1 MPASR
6 EFESDVQRV
15 AAGVARNRIHIA
27 APPAFVFAVLA
38 DAERYPEWV
47 VGAAEVRDQEGNF
60 PEVGSRFH
68 HSVKIGLLKLHDH
81 TEVLEVEPPSRIVLE
96 AKARPLGT
104 ARISIEL
111 SAGEEGTNV
120 LMEEGPADRLTSLV
134 ADNAVADL
142 ALRLRNAEAL
152 SRLKRVVEGK
162 KTTSPSKPE
171 VNGMRVLITGGS
183 SGIGLAS
190 AEALAREGA
199 RVALLA
205 RGEVGLAAAG
215 RRLRDQGFEVETVV
229 ADVTEREALTA
240 AVDRAGERLGGLDL
254 LVTSAASL
262 SFGAFVET
270 DPDDFDATIATVL
283 GGTVN
288 TIRAALPH
296 LERSGGGLIAIGST
310 AARMPLPTLPAYTA
324 AKHGLAGFLECLRVE
339 LGEAGS
345 PVSVSLVN
353 PGAVDTPLWN
363 HLESATGL
371 LPPAPPDLYAADA
384 VAEVVLAVARRP
396 RRETFVGREAAL
408 QVALYSL
415 LRGPTERALRGLVRL
430 ALSSG
435 DRPAGRGALSEPA
448 GRGEVSGGF
457 HGRPSVGA
465 TAVAGLDRAR
475 RMLRVG

>member
-1 MPASR
+1 M
-6 EFESDVQRV
+6 
-15 AAGVARNRIHIA
+15 ARNRIHID
-27 APPAFVFAVLA
+27 APPPSVFAVLA

-47 VGAAEVRDQEGNF
+47 VGAAEIRDQEGHF
-60 PEVGSRFH
+60 PEPGSRFH
-68 HSVKIGLLKLHDH
+68 HSVKVGLLKLNDH
-81 TEVLEVEPPSRIVLE
+81 TEVVDVDPPSRIVLE

-111 SAGEEGTNV
+111 SESDGGTNV
-120 LMEEGPADRLTSLV
+120 LMEERPGDRLTALV
-134 ADNAVADL
+134 ADNPVADL

-162 KTTSPSKPE
+162 GTDSSSSKPE
-171 VNGMRVLITGGS
+171 IDGMRVLVTGGS

-190 AEALAREGA
+190 AEVLAREGA

-205 RGEVGLAAAG
+205 RGEEGLTAAAE
-215 RRLRDQGFEVETVV
+215 RLRDQRLEVETIV

-240 AVDRAGERLGGLDL
+240 AVDRASELLGGLDL
-254 LVTSAASL
+254 LVTAAASL
-262 SFGAFVET
+262 SFGTFVET
-270 DPDDFDATIATVL
+270 DPDDFDATIATIL
-283 GGTVN
+283 GGTVD

-324 AKHGLAGFLECLRVE
+324 AKHALAGFLECLRVE

-345 PVSVSLVN
+345 PVSVSLVS

-384 VAEVVLAVARRP
+384 VAEVVLAVARHP

-415 LRGPTERALRGLVRL
+415 LRGPMERALRGLARL
-430 ALSSG
+430 ALSAG
-435 DRPAGRGALSEPA
+435 DRPARRGALSEPA
-448 GRGEVSGGF
+448 GSGEVSGGF

-465 TAVAGLDRAR
+465 TMAAGVDRAR
-475 RMLRVG
+475 RMLRAG

>member
-1 MPASR
+1 
-6 EFESDVQRV
+6 
-15 AAGVARNRIHIA
+15 VARNRIHID
-27 APPAFVFAVLA
+27 APPISVFAVLA
-38 DAERYPEWV
+38 DAQRYPEWV
-47 VGAAEVRDQEGNF
+47 VGAGDVRDQEGDF
-60 PEVGSRFH
+60 PRPGSRFH
-68 HSVKIGLLKLHDH
+68 HTVKVGLLRLSDH
-81 TEVLEVEPPSRIVLE
+81 TEVVDVDPPGRIVLE

-111 SAGEEGTNV
+111 RESDGGTNV
-120 LMEEGPADRLTSLV
+120 LMEERPADRLTALV
-134 ADNAVADL
+134 ADNPVADL

-152 SRLKRVVEGK
+152 SRLKRVVEGRE
-162 KTTSPSKPE
+162 TTSSPSRPD
-171 VNGMRVLITGGS
+171 VDGMRVLITGGS

-205 RGEVGLAAAG
+205 RGEEGLTAAA
-215 RRLRDQGFEVETVV
+215 RRLRRQGFEVETVV
-229 ADVTEREALTA
+229 ADVTDRGALTA
-240 AVDRAGERLGGLDL
+240 GIERASERLGGLDL
-254 LVTSAASL
+254 LITSAASL
-262 SFGAFVET
+262 SFGTFVET
-270 DPDDFDATIATVL
+270 DPDDFDATIATVF

-324 AKHGLAGFLECLRVE
+324 AKHALAGFLDCLRVE

-353 PGAVDTPLWN
+353 PGAVDTPLWDN
-363 HLESATGL
+363 LESETGL

-408 QVALYSL
+408 QVALHSL
-415 LRGPTERALRGLVRL
+415 LRGPAERALRGLTRL
-430 ALSSG
+430 ALSGG
-435 DRPAGRGALSEPA
+435 DRPANRGALSGPA
-448 GRGEVSGGF
+448 GSGEISGGF

-465 TAVAGLDRAR
+465 TAAAGIDRAR
-475 RMLRVG
+475 RLLRAG

>member
-1 MPASR
+1 
-6 EFESDVQRV
+6 
-15 AAGVARNRIHIA
+15 VARNRIHID
-27 APPAFVFAVLA
+27 APPSSVFAVLA

-60 PEVGSRFH
+60 PEPGSRFH
-68 HSVKIGLLKLHDH
+68 HSVKVGLLRLKDH
-81 TEVLEVEPPSRIVLE
+81 TEVVELDPPSRIVLE

-111 SAGEEGTNV
+111 DGAEGGTNV
-120 LMEEGPADRLTSLV
+120 LMEERPGDRLTALV
-134 ADNAVADL
+134 ADNPVADL

-162 KTTSPSKPE
+162 KAASPSKPE
-171 VNGMRVLITGGS
+171 IDGMRVLITGGS

-205 RGEVGLAAAG
+205 RGEEGLAAAAS
-215 RRLRDQGFEVETVV
+215 RLRDQGLAVETVA
-229 ADVTEREALTA
+229 ADVAEREALTA
-240 AVDRAGERLGGLDL
+240 AVDRASERLGGLDL
-254 LVTSAASL
+254 LVTAAASL
-262 SFGAFVET
+262 SFGTFVET

-288 TIRAALPH
+288 AIRAALPH

-324 AKHGLAGFLECLRVE
+324 AKHALAGFLGCLRVE
-339 LGEAGS
+339 LAEAGS

-363 HLESATGL
+363 NLESATGL
-371 LPPAPPDLYAADA
+371 LPPAPPDLYAVEA
-384 VAEVVLAVARRP
+384 VAKVVLAVARRP

-415 LRGPTERALRGLVRL
+415 LRGPAERALRGLVRL
-430 ALSSG
+430 ALSAG
-435 DRPAGRGALSEPA
+435 DRPAGPGALAEPA
-448 GRGEVSGGF
+448 GGGEVSGGF
-457 HGRPSVGA
+457 PGRPSVGA
-465 TAVAGLDRAR
+465 TAAAGLNRAR
-475 RMLRVG
+475 RLLRVR

>member
-1 MPASR
+1 M
-6 EFESDVQRV
+6 D
-15 AAGVARNRIHIA
+15 GVARNRIHID
-27 APPAFVFAVLA
+27 APPASVFAVLA

-47 VGAAEVRDQEGNF
+47 VGAAKMRDQEEGF
-60 PEVGSRFH
+60 PEPGSRFH
-68 HSVKIGLLKLHDH
+68 HSVKIGLLRLNDH
-81 TEVLEVEPPSRIVLE
+81 TEVIDVDPPSRIVLE

-111 SAGEEGTNV
+111 SEGDGGTNV
-120 LMEEGPADRLTSLV
+120 LMEEQPGDRLTALV
-134 ADNAVADL
+134 AGNPVADL

-152 SRLKRVVEGK
+152 SRLKRVVEGRE
-162 KTTSPSKPE
+162 TTSSPSKPE
-171 VNGMRVLITGGS
+171 IDGMRVLITGGS

-205 RGEVGLAAAG
+205 RGEEGLAAAA
-215 RRLRDQGFEVETVV
+215 RRLRDQGLEVETVV
-229 ADVTEREALTA
+229 ADVTEREALTV
-240 AVDRAGERLGGLDL
+240 AVDQASERLGGLDL
-254 LVTSAASL
+254 LVTAAASL

-283 GGTVN
+283 GGAVN

-324 AKHGLAGFLECLRVE
+324 AKHALAGFLECLRVE

-363 HLESATGL
+363 NLESATGL
-371 LPPAPPDLYAADA
+371 LPPAPPDLYTADA
-384 VAEVVLAVARRP
+384 VAEVVLKVARRP

-415 LRGPTERALRGLVRL
+415 LRGPAERVLSGLARL
-430 ALSSG
+430 ALSGG
-435 DRPAGRGALSEPA
+435 DRPASQGALSKPA
-448 GRGEVSGGF
+448 GAGEVSGGF
-457 HGRPSVGA
+457 RGRPSLGA
-465 TAVAGLDRAR
+465 AAAAGLDRAR
-475 RMLRVG
+475 RMLRAG